1 MLNFE
6 ELEPPRG
13 WFLLLERKISCKV
26 PLIVRSQKSEVRSEW
41 LVVSGFFGLIPVRL
55 KVIEEIVEDL
65 SRLVSSP

>member
-1 MLNFE
+1 M
-6 ELEPPRG
+6 
-13 WFLLLERKISCKV
+13 LLERKISCKV